1 MDEQVT
7 VATTALVTNDAS
19 PRSSSSPSVSID
31 LSSHGSPEL
40 VEMISSPNRNNNNNK
55 IHHWDATMT
64 TSNVNSS
71 HGKTSLVKHIETIVE
86 ETTNLMN

>member
-7 VATTALVTNDAS
+7 VVAKPSATNDAS

-40 VEMISSPNRNNNNNK
+40 VEMASSPNRNNNK

-64 TSNVNSS
+64 TSNVTSS

-86 ETTNLMN
+86 ETTN